1 MNLSTVV
8 FNWSEQLET
17 GRFHT
22 SLGVAKK
29 EDQGPLK
36 PGFMLTFGTELPCLP
51 AMIFAWPL

>member
-17 GRFHT
+17 GSFHT
-22 SLGVAKK
+22 SLGVAK
-29 EDQGPLK
+29 EESQGPLK
-36 PGFMLTFGTELPCLP
+36 PGFTLAFRTELLCLP